1 MSVLFDTIPI
11 STSNNNY
18 PSPVFFGFGEG
29 AEASMERHRTI
40 VLEAVA
46 SLGIKPKTME
56 ERDPRPKWSTSV
68 NEAIWLGSGTT
79 PAERNSKFLT
89 ILSATQGR
97 YPHEGTSIVAAFP
110 NPDNPLFTRIIIKV
124 SPAIENVI
132 MNPKGYHARWDLVH
146 SKA

>member
-1 MSVLFDTIPI
+1 MTQYQNSP
-11 STSNNNY
+11 SNYNY

-29 AEASMERHRTI
+29 AEASKERHLTI
-40 VLEAVA
+40 VLEAAA

-89 ILSATQGR
+89 ILSATQGH

-110 NPDNPLFTRIIIKV
+110 NPDAPMFTRIIIKV
-124 SPAIENVI
+124 SPVIDNII
-132 MNPKGYHARWDLVH
+132 MNPKGCHARWDLVR